1 MNITLHSFA
10 LCLTSLLGL
19 VLSVMQGTSL
29 AAELPA
35 ASASHG
41 IAEMK
46 RTHAALVE
54 GRFAELEVEL
64 GAVQAAYE
72 ADTNREADAEASFQ
86 RFEVSNPELTPA
98 FEKWIAAFPRSYS
111 ARLARGAHFFAM
123 GIAWRGSGYIQSTHP
138 ARVEL
143 MLNYM
148 RLADKDLRDAVALT
162 ERPILA
168 YQRLIEI
175 ARYIGARDAA
185 YEYLVRAAKTDPYA
199 IGPYQAYA
207 ALLRPRWGGSYEAMA
222 ALANDVVAADHPK
235 MKRLSSYIRSL
246 AMTDKANATWSGG
259 NPTAALTI
267 YQEAIAL
274 SAEHNWPQCELA
286 ELYVNLGQIDNAIAT
301 ASRALKRDEFAV
313 DCLVE
318 RARAYLNAR
327 RETERLEDL
336 RNAAFLGNVDA
347 AKNLGLLLADGAN
360 NVKRDMTEGLYW
372 MERAAYFWN
381 VDALFESGVI
391 YEHGHGVPV
400 NFARAVENYRACANL
415 KNLKCENNLGLM
427 LWYGKGIAANPD
439 EAARLWIRVH
449 KKGDWH
455 GRHNLEYFFSPTERV
470 VFAFRHGP
478 GLWALAP
485 LATLALIALGALLIA
500 WIVIRR
506 PFAARAG
513 REPS

>member
-1 MNITLHSFA
+1 MNVTYCSLA
-10 LCLTSLLGL
+10 PCLTALLGL

-29 AAELPA
+29 AAELPVS
-35 ASASHG
+35 SASQG
-41 IAEMK
+41 IAEMR
-46 RTHAALVE
+46 RTHSALLV
-54 GRFAELEVEL
+54 GRFTELEVEF

-72 ADTNREADAEASFQ
+72 ADTNREADAEAIFQ
-86 RFEVSNPELTPA
+86 RFQVPNPELAPS
-98 FEKWIAAFPRSYS
+98 FDKWVAAFPRSYS

-123 GIAWRGSGYIQSTHP
+123 GKAWRGHGSIQSTHP
-138 ARVEL
+138 ARIEL
-143 MLNYM
+143 MNDYL
-148 RLADKDLRDAVALT
+148 RRADKDLRDALALT
-162 ERPILA
+162 DKPIHA

-199 IGPYQAYA
+199 TGPYQAFA

-222 ALANDVVAADHPK
+222 ALANDVLAADHPK

-259 NPTAALTI
+259 SPAAALSI

-274 SAEHNWPQCELA
+274 SVEHNWPQCELA
-286 ELYVNLGQIDNAIAT
+286 ELYVNLGQTDNAIAT
-301 ASRALKRDEFAV
+301 ASRALQRDEFAV

-327 RETERLEDL
+327 RETERHDDL
-336 RNAAFLGNVDA
+336 RNAAFLGNVRA
-347 AKNLGLLLADGAN
+347 AMDLGSLLADGAN

-381 VDALFESGVI
+381 ANALFEIGVI
-391 YEHGHGVPV
+391 YEHGHGVPI
-400 NFARAVENYRACANL
+400 NFAYAVENYRACANL
-415 KNLKCENNLGLM
+415 KSLKCENNLGLM

-455 GRHNLEYFFSPTERV
+455 GRHNLEFFFSPLERV
-470 VFAFRHGP
+470 GLALKHGP
-478 GLWALAP
+478 GIWAWKP
-485 LATLALIALGALLIA
+485 LATIGLFILGTLLIA
-500 WIVIRR
+500 WILIKR
-506 PFAARAG
+506 PFDTRV
-513 REPS
+513 RRR

>member
-1 MNITLHSFA
+1 MNVTLRAFA
-10 LCLTSLLGL
+10 PCLPALMGL
-19 VLSVMQGTSL
+19 VFFVMQATAL

-35 ASASHG
+35 PAVSQG
-41 IAEMK
+41 IAEM
-46 RTHAALVE
+46 RRAHAALLE

-64 GAVQAAYE
+64 AAVQAAYE
-72 ADTNREADAEASFQ
+72 ADTNREADARASFQ
-86 RFEVSNPELTPA
+86 RFQVPNPELTPA
-98 FEKWIAAFPRSYS
+98 FEKWVAAFPRSYS
-111 ARLARGAHFFAM
+111 ARLARGAHFLAM
-123 GIAWRGSGYIQSTHP
+123 GKAWRGSGNIQSTHP
-138 ARVEL
+138 ARIEL
-143 MLNYM
+143 MDDYM
-148 RLADKDLRDAVALT
+148 QRADKDLRDAVALT
-162 ERPILA
+162 EKPILA

-199 IGPYQAYA
+199 VGPYQAYA

-222 ALANDVVAADHPK
+222 ALANDVAAADHPK
-235 MKRLSSYIRSL
+235 MKWLSSFIRSL

-259 NPTAALTI
+259 NPAAALNI

-286 ELYVNLGQIDNAIAT
+286 ELYVNLGQTDNAIAT

-336 RNAAFLGNVDA
+336 RNAAFLGHVRA
-347 AKNLGLLLADGAN
+347 AKDLGTLLADGAN

-381 VDALFESGVI
+381 ADALFEIGVI
-391 YEHGHGVPV
+391 YEQGHGVRV
-400 NFARAVENYRACANL
+400 DFAHAVENYRACANL
-415 KNLKCENNLGLM
+415 KSLKCENNLGLM
-427 LWYGKGIAANPD
+427 LWYGKGVAANPD

-455 GRHNLEYFFSPTERV
+455 GRHNLEYFFSPVERV
-470 VFAFRHGP
+470 GLALKHGP
-478 GLWALAP
+478 GVWAWKP
-485 LATLALIALGALLIA
+485 LATIGLLILGAILIA
-500 WIVIRR
+500 WILIKR
-506 PFAARAG
+506 PFDTRV
-513 REPS
+513 RRR